1 MDLPTVAERIEY
13 LGKCA
18 GSLRRLDKAAGLP
31 FGHTHALTGR
41 IVDPHLSTL
50 HKVADGAGVAR
61 AWLTNGDGET
71 PSAEAV
77 REHVAAACAEP
88 VEAPDAADPSTPA
101 AA

>member
-1 MDLPTVAERIEY
+1 MDLPTVSDRIKY
-13 LGKCA
+13 LGDCA

-61 AWLTNGDGET
+61 AWLTNGDGAT
-71 PSAEAV
+71 PSADAV
-77 REHVAAACAEP
+77 REHVAAACAGEP
-88 VEAPDAADPSTPA
+88 DSDDATDRSA
-101 AA
+101 A